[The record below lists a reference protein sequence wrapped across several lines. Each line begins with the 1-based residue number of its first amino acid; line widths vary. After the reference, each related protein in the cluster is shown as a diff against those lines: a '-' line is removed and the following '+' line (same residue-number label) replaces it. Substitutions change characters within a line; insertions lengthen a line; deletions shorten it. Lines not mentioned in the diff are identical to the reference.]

1 MKKLKGKVS
10 FGVVYLILI
19 PVFAVIYDLLPEGY
33 IAYSQ
38 LDDNILTN
46 LYYSAVTITTLG
58 FGDVTPLNEAAAV
71 LVVAEAVLGV
81 VVAGLFINQVAL
93 RKQEEEKAKDI
104 HCEIARNRLR
114 ECDRLLQYAGVI
126 KRIENSE
133 DLMDAVRDFVL
144 TIDMHD
150 YRVLERICLLYISDG
165 KEEEFR
171 ERFDREV
178 GKIDR
183 IYAGL
188 VHEAEGQYWG

>member
-1 MKKLKGKVS
+1 MKKLKGKIS

-58 FGDVTPLNEAAAV
+58 FGDVTPLNETAAV
-71 LVVAEAVLGV
+71 LVGAEAVLGV

-93 RKQEEEKAKDI
+93 RKQEEEKKRDI
-104 HCEIARNRLR
+104 HNEIARNRLR

-126 KRIENSE
+126 KRIENSD

-150 YRVLERICLLYISDG
+150 FRVLERICLLYISDG
-165 KEEEFR
+165 NEEEFR

-188 VHEAEGQYWG
+188 ACEAEGQYWG

>member
-10 FGVVYLILI
+10 FGVVYLMLI

-71 LVVAEAVLGV
+71 LVGAEAVLGV

-93 RKQEEEKAKDI
+93 RKQEEEKA
-104 HCEIARNRLR
+104 
-114 ECDRLLQYAGVI
+114 
-126 KRIENSE
+126 
-133 DLMDAVRDFVL
+133 
-144 TIDMHD
+144 
-150 YRVLERICLLYISDG
+150 
-165 KEEEFR
+165 
-171 ERFDREV
+171 
-178 GKIDR
+178 
-183 IYAGL
+183 
-188 VHEAEGQYWG
+188 